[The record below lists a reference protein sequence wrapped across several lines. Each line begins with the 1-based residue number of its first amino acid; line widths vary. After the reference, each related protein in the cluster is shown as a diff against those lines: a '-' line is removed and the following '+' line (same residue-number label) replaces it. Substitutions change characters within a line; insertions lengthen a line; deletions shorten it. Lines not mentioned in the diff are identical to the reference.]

1 MLDCPFFYLVLLLVY
16 LSLRINGQ
24 FCIVLALIYLALMS
38 EQVKIEDSWRQLLS
52 AEFKKEYFVKIKESI
67 LASRKA
73 GKRVFPPGHL
83 IFNAFDTT
91 PVQSIKVVIL
101 GQDPYHRPGQ
111 AMGLS
116 FSVPRGVRVPP
127 SLANVYKEL
136 QSDVSFTPPTHGD
149 LTQWAAQGVFLLNA
163 CLTVE
168 EGAAAS
174 HGNIGWQSFTDAV
187 IQQVSAECDAVVFM
201 LWGNYAKT
209 KAKLIN
215 ASKHLVLQ
223 AAHPSPLARNRF
235 SGCAHFSKANAYLK
249 ANGKEPIDWQLT

>member
-1 MLDCPFFYLVLLLVY
+1 MVV
-16 LSLRINGQ
+16 N
-24 FCIVLALIYLALMS
+24 VN
-38 EQVKIEDSWRQLLS
+38 IEDSWKKLLA
-52 AEFKKEYFVKIKESI
+52 AEFSADYFFEIKKQI
-67 LASRKA
+67 LASRRA
-73 GKRVFPPGHL
+73 GKRVFPQGRD

-91 PVQSIKVVIL
+91 PVSAVKVVIL

-136 QSDVSFTPPTHGD
+136 ASDLDFVPPQHGD
-149 LTQWAAQGVFLLNA
+149 LTEWATQGVFLLNA

-174 HGNIGWQSFTDAV
+174 HTNIGWQQFTDAV
-187 IQQVSAECDAVVFM
+187 IQKLSEEREALVFM

-215 ASKHLVLQ
+215 SSKHLVLE

-235 SGCAHFSKANAYLK
+235 SGSAHFSKANAYLK
-249 ANGKEPIDWQLT
+249 ANGQMPVNWQLT